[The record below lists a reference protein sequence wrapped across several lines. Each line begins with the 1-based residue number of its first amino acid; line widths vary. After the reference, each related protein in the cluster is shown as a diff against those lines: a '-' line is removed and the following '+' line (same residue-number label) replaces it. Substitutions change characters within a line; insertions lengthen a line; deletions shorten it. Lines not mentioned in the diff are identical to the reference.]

1 MSTTTPC
8 YRHARKVWIASCD
21 DCTAWHM
28 ALVSSPRDN
37 DRPTQRS
44 SLDVKAA

>member
-28 ALVSSPRDN
+28 ALVSSPHDN